1 MTWKWIDIIAT
12 CKASIPNDRL
22 NQAADVHPHLECVD
36 KSQSC
41 LTATLSTVQPL
52 QNQCD
57 CGSQEFVIFIADIT
71 VIGIASTDSMTAFTL
86 LTAGVARWP
95 DVPPIFH
102 IRP

>member
-41 LTATLSTVQPL
+41 LTATIYIYIYV
-52 QNQCD
+52 CV
-57 CGSQEFVIFIADIT
+57 CEKYE
-71 VIGIASTDSMTAFTL
+71 SMTWGPSGGERKLRF
-86 LTAGVARWP
+86 
-95 DVPPIFH
+95 
-102 IRP
+102 IRA